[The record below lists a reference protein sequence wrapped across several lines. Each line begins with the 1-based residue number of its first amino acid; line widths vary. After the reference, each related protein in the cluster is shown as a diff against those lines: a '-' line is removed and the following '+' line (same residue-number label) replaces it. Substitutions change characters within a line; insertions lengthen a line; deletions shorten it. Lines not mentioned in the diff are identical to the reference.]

1 MAYKNFGLPAI
12 RGRERQV
19 TAARIRVS
27 DEVLERFPSFRLRVL
42 YAFGIRNRPSD
53 ATSRE
58 WLREGASRGLAA
70 LGGMRPGEHPHVK
83 LWRDAYS
90 AFGAK
95 PSAYPCS
102 AEALI
107 QRVVKRGAD
116 AVPGINCLVDAYNAV
131 SLAHL
136 VPIGGEDLDRLVG
149 PCVLRLAT
157 SKDAAVDTATA
168 ADAPKPG
175 EVIWADDV
183 GWTCRRW
190 NWRQGP
196 RTRLTESSRNAYFI
210 IEGMAPALTETELDE
225 AARELAERIGAA
237 ARPEDLQIVRLV

>member
-1 MAYKNFGLPAI
+1 M
-12 RGRERQV
+12 RQDPGS
-19 TAARIRVS
+19 RIRVS
-27 DEVLERFPSFRLRVL
+27 EAILARFPSYRLRVL

-58 WLREGASRGLAA
+58 WLREAASRGLAA
-70 LGGMRPGEHPHVK
+70 LGGRRPGEHPHLR
-83 LWRDAYS
+83 LWREAYS

-107 QRVVKRGAD
+107 QRVIKGGAD
-116 AVPGINCLVDAYNAV
+116 AVPGINCLVDAYNAT

-136 VPIGGEDLDRLVG
+136 LPVGGEDLDRLAG

-157 SKDAAVDTATA
+157 GEDADVDAASA

-175 EVIWADDV
+175 EVIWADDL

-190 NWRQGP
+190 NWRQGL
-196 RTRLTESSRNAYFI
+196 RTRLSEATRNAYFI
-210 IEGMAPALTETELDE
+210 IEGMTPALTETKLDAAAAEL
-225 AARELAERIGAA
+225 AARTAA
-237 ARPEDLQIVRLV
+237 TLSPQHQQLVCVV

>member
-1 MAYKNFGLPAI
+1 VSDAP
-12 RGRERQV
+12 V
-19 TAARIRVS
+19 RVS
-27 DEVLERFPSFRLRVL
+27 DEVLKRFPSFRLRVL
-42 YAFGIRNRPSD
+42 YAFGIRNHPSD
-53 ATSRE
+53 AASRE

-70 LGGMRPGEHPHVK
+70 LGGMRPAEHPHLK

-107 QRVVKRGAD
+107 QRVVKGGTD

-136 VPIGGEDLDRLVG
+136 VPIGGEDLDRLTG
-149 PCVLRLAT
+149 PCVLRFAT
-157 SKDAAVDTATA
+157 TNDADVDAAAA

-175 EVIWADDV
+175 EVVWTDDL

-196 RTRLTESSRNAYFI
+196 RTRLTESTRNAYFI
-210 IEGMAPALTETELDE
+210 IEGMTPALSETELD
-225 AARELAERIGAA
+225 AATRELAERIAA
-237 ARPEDLQIVRLV
+237 TASPERLQIVPVV

>member
-1 MAYKNFGLPAI
+1 MTQAPG
-12 RGRERQV
+12 
-19 TAARIRVS
+19 TRIRVS
-27 DEVLERFPSFRLRVL
+27 EEIRARFPGFHLRVL
-42 YAFGIRNRPSD
+42 FAFGIRNPPSD

-58 WLREGASRGLAA
+58 WLRDGASRGLAT
-70 LGGMRPGEHPHVK
+70 LGGMRPAEHPHLR
-83 LWRDAYS
+83 LWREAYS

-102 AEALI
+102 AESLI
-107 QRVVKRGAD
+107 QRAVKGGVD
-116 AVPGINCLVDAYNAV
+116 AVPGINGLVDAYNSV

-136 VPIGGEDLDRLVG
+136 LPIGGEDLDRLAGV
-149 PCVLRLAT
+149 CTLRFAT
-157 SKDAAVDTATA
+157 TQDAEVVAGA

-175 EVIWADDV
+175 EVIWADDL

-196 RTRLTESSRNAYFI
+196 RTRLSDSTRNAYFI

-225 AARELAERIGAA
+225 AAHELAERIGTT
-237 ARPEDLQIVRLV
+237 ARPEHLQIVSVV